1 MNRETINLLSSSK
14 TKLKGCIQVPGDKSI
29 SHRAIIISSIADG
42 TTKIQNYL
50 NSEDVNATITAS
62 RSMGVHIE
70 KHNESLVISGNNLA
84 RISGDDIEFNFG
96 NSGTSMRLMMGIL
109 SAQNISS
116 VLLGD
121 ESLNKRPMDRISK
134 PLLKMNAD
142 IKTSNNTPPVFI
154 NPVKKIINVDHNEEI
169 ASAQIKSSILL
180 AGLYGDDELS
190 ITTPPSRD
198 HTEIMLRAVSYTHLT
213 LPTICSV

>member
-14 TKLKGCIQVPGDKSI
+14 TQLKGCIEVPGDKSI

-50 NSEDVNATITAS
+50 NSEDVNASIAAS

-70 KHNESLVISGNNLA
+70 KHNGSLVISGNNLA

-134 PLLKMNAD
+134 PLIKMSAD
-142 IKTSNNTPPVFI
+142 IKTSNNI
-154 NPVKKIINVDHNEEI
+154 C
-169 ASAQIKSSILL
+169 LL
-180 AGLYGDDELS
+180 YTS
-190 ITTPPSRD
+190 PSPRD
-198 HTEIMLRAVSYTHLT
+198 S
-213 LPTICSV
+213 

>member
-1 MNRETINLLSSSK
+1 MNREKINLLSSSK
-14 TKLKGCIQVPGDKSI
+14 TQLKGCIEVPGDKSI

-50 NSEDVNATITAS
+50 NSEDVNATIAAS
-62 RSMGVHIE
+62 RSMGIHIE
-70 KHNESLVISGNNLA
+70 KHNGSLVISGNNLA
-84 RISGDDIEFNFG
+84 RISGNDIEFNFG

-142 IKTSNNTPPVFI
+142 IKTSNDTPPVFI
-154 NPVKKIINVDHNEEI
+154 SPVKKIINVDHNEEI
-169 ASAQIKSSILL
+169 ASAQIKS
-180 AGLYGDDELS
+180 
-190 ITTPPSRD
+190 
-198 HTEIMLRAVSYTHLT
+198 
-213 LPTICSV
+213 